1 MKSVGTEK
9 ERSVAPSVDEQRG
22 SQLAGLG
29 VLAVMLSVVL
39 LVGCVIEANTGIRG
53 MPRFWHA
60 NQPLWLLIG
69 LAGVGGG
76 VWLLAPFSSATHTT
90 KWRPS
95 RTGLRF
101 RQLTLYTRDSCP
113 LCDDA
118 VALLTA
124 YQRWLPHLTLVN
136 IDTDPQLAEKYGTSI
151 PVVAFDGKIRFRGR
165 IAPELLQRLIEGTP
179 PV

>member
-1 MKSVGTEK
+1 MSSIDEAV
-9 ERSVAPSVDEQRG
+9 RSR
-22 SQLAGLG
+22 LAGLG
-29 VLAVMLSVVL
+29 VLALMVGVVL
-39 LVGCVIEANTGIRG
+39 LVGCAIEAQTGIRG
-53 MPRFWHA
+53 MPRFWYA

-69 LAGVGGG
+69 LASIGGG
-76 VWLLAPFSSATHTT
+76 AWLLAPYSSATHTT

-101 RQLTLYTRDSCP
+101 RNLTVYTREDCP

-118 VALLTA
+118 IALLTT
-124 YQRWLPHLTLVN
+124 YQRWLPHLTLIN
-136 IDTDPQLAEKYGTSI
+136 IDTDPQLVEKYGTSI
-151 PVVAFDGKIRFRGR
+151 PVVSCDGKVRFRGR

>member
-1 MKSVGTEK
+1 MSSIDEEV
-9 ERSVAPSVDEQRG
+9 RSR
-22 SQLAGLG
+22 LAGIG
-29 VLAVMLSVVL
+29 VLALMSGVVL
-39 LVGCVIEANTGIRG
+39 LVSCAIEAQTGIRG
-53 MPRFWHA
+53 MPRFWYA

-69 LAGVGGG
+69 LMGIGGG
-76 VWLLAPFSSATHTT
+76 AWLLAPYSSATHTT

-101 RQLTLYTRDSCP
+101 RNLTVYTREDCP

-118 VALLTA
+118 VALLTK

-136 IDTDPQLAEKYGTSI
+136 IDTDPQLVEKYGTSI
-151 PVVAFDGKIRFRGR
+151 PVVACDGKVRFRGR
-165 IAPELLQRLIEGTP
+165 IAPALLQRLIEGTP

>member
-1 MKSVGTEK
+1 M
-9 ERSVAPSVDEQRG
+9 AHSVDDQHG
-22 SQLAGLG
+22 SRAAGFG
-29 VLAVMLSVVL
+29 VLAVMLGVVL

-53 MPRFWHA
+53 LPRFWHA

-69 LAGVGGG
+69 LTCVGGG
-76 VWLLAPFSSATHTT
+76 AWLLAPLSSATHTT
-90 KWRPS
+90 KWRPT

-101 RQLTLYTRDSCP
+101 RQLTLYTREDCP

-118 VALLTA
+118 VVLLTA
-124 YQRWLPHLTLVN
+124 YRRWLPHITLVN
-136 IDTDPQLAEKYGTSI
+136 IDTDPQLVQRYGTSI
-151 PVVAFDGKIRFRGR
+151 PVVACDGKVRFRGR